1 MKEKEKKKTLKFMKG
16 TSQELAF
23 EFFNLSTCQR
33 QCPLSPFNQGTKC
46 LKNLETGDRNVRHEK
61 FTSSSPLDKPFDL
74 ALSLK
79 LIQSRLLTMQ
89 GVIRRIQ

>member
-1 MKEKEKKKTLKFMKG
+1 MKEKETKKTLKFMKG

-23 EFFNLSTCQR
+23 EFFNMSTCQR
-33 QCPLSPFNQGTKC
+33 QCPLTSFNQGTKC

-61 FTSSSPLDKPFDL
+61 FTSTSPLDKPSDL

-79 LIQSRLLTMQ
+79 LFQSQLLTMQ
-89 GVIRRIQ
+89 